1 MNILQRIL
9 QSKTLERSKRFVGK
23 QSGLYL
29 KLKRFTPSASEDLRT
44 AMLCK
49 HMGITHVV
57 DIGAN
62 TGQFAE
68 SLYDFGF
75 QGRVLSFEPVEAARQ
90 ELLQRSAAYP
100 LWEVAERCAI
110 GDQDGSI
117 TMNVS
122 DDTVFSSALPIKDSY
137 VSHNQKSRIVRQ
149 EEVPAYR
156 IDSILPR
163 YIEDLEAARL
173 LLKIDT
179 QGFEKQVIDG
189 APETLGRAIGLKIE
203 IPLYAIYENT
213 EFQFYDIMDLAR
225 SQGFQPYSFHVEG
238 VDLNTG
244 RVNTIDGLFFRESG
258 KS

>member
-1 MNILQRIL
+1 MNLLQQIL
-9 QSKTLERSKRFVGK
+9 QSKALERTKRLVGK

-29 KLKRFTPSASEDLRT
+29 KLKRFTPSASEEMRT

-75 QGRVLSFEPVEAARQ
+75 SGKVVSFEPVEAARV
-90 ELLQRSAAYP
+90 ELEQRSAPYP
-100 LWEVAERCAI
+100 NWIIAERCAI
-110 GDQDGSI
+110 GDEDGTI

-137 VSHNQKSRIVRQ
+137 VSHNEKSRIVRQ
-149 EEVPAYR
+149 EKVPAFR
-156 IDSILPR
+156 IDTILPK
-163 YIEDLEAARL
+163 YIQDLEQARIL
-173 LLKIDT
+173 FKIDT

-189 APETLGRAIGLKIE
+189 GSATLAQAKGLKIE
-203 IPLYAIYENT
+203 IPLYAIYDNT
-213 EFQFYDIMDLAR
+213 EFQFYDIMNLAKTN
-225 SQGFQPYSFHVEG
+225 GFQPYSFHVEG

-244 RVNTIDGLFFRESG
+244 RVNTIDGLFFRED
-258 KS
+258 

>member
-1 MNILQRIL
+1 MNLLQQIL
-9 QSKTLERSKRFVGK
+9 QSKALERTKRFVGK

-29 KLKRFTPSASEDLRT
+29 KLKRFTPSASEEMRT

-75 QGRVLSFEPVEAARQ
+75 SGKVVSFEPVAAARE
-90 ELLQRSAAYP
+90 ELEKRSAPYP
-100 LWEVAERCAI
+100 NWTIAERCAI
-110 GDQDGSI
+110 GAEDGTI

-149 EEVPAYR
+149 EEVPVFR
-156 IDSILPR
+156 IDTILPR
-163 YIEDLEAARL
+163 YIKDPGNAHFLF
-173 LLKIDT
+173 KIDT

-189 APETLGRAIGLKIE
+189 GPDTLAQAKGLKIE
-203 IPLYAIYENT
+203 IPLYAIYDNT
-213 EFQFYDIMDLAR
+213 EFQFYDIMNLAR
-225 SQGFQPYSFHVEG
+225 HHGFRPYSFHIEG

-244 RVNTIDGLFFRESG
+244 RVNTIDGLFFRED
-258 KS
+258 

>member
-1 MNILQRIL
+1 MNLLQQIL
-9 QSKTLERSKRFVGK
+9 QSKTLERTKRFVGK

-29 KLKRFTPSASEDLRT
+29 KLKRFTASASEEMRT

-75 QGRVLSFEPVEAARQ
+75 TGKVVSFEPVAAARK
-90 ELLQRSAAYP
+90 ELEKRSAPYSN
-100 LWEVAERCAI
+100 WVIAERCAI
-110 GDQDGSI
+110 GAEDGTV

-137 VSHNQKSRIVRQ
+137 VSHNEKSRIVRQ
-149 EEVPAYR
+149 EEVPLFR
-156 IDSILPR
+156 IDTILPR
-163 YIEDLEAARL
+163 YIDNLDTARIL
-173 LLKIDT
+173 FKIDT

-189 APETLGRAIGLKIE
+189 GPKTLSNAKGLKIE

-213 EFQFYDIMDLAR
+213 AFQFYDIMGLAKD
-225 SQGFQPYSFHVEG
+225 QGFLPYSFHIEG

-244 RVNTIDGLFFRESG
+244 RVNTIDGLFFRED
-258 KS
+258 